1 MTHQATD
8 SHVAPLSRTQRGPHG
23 ETNASADEDAAT
35 ATDPAWLLEVPVCD
49 AMSTEVIITQPGAL
63 LADAAALMAH
73 HGVNR
78 LPVLDH
84 GRLVGVLARG
94 DVLAPIARGDDAQTT
109 TQPAA
114 ADAEATHRDL

>member
-1 MTHQATD
+1 MPA
-8 SHVAPLSRTQRGPHG
+8 
-23 ETNASADEDAAT
+23 NEDATT

-49 AMSTEVIITQPGAL
+49 AMSTEVVITQPGAL
-63 LADAAALMAH
+63 LADAAALMTH

-94 DVLAPIARGDDAQTT
+94 DVLTPIARGDNAQAT

-114 ADAEATHRDL
+114 ADAEPPHRDL